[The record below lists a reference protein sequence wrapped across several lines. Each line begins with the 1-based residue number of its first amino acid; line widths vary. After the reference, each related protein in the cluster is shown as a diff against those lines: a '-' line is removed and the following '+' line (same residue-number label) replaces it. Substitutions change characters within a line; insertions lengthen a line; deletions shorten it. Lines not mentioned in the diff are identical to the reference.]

1 MAFVRECLI
10 KSKFYPEIIA
20 FDIRDIFF
28 FFFYI
33 CIYKVKFLWNRNNRT
48 FYIMHAGNS
57 SLFHIFFYIFLSQA
71 KLYIL
76 LVILCFRNFSRVN
89 NYLLPKFEQIHS
101 KKLIKI
107 VIVLIPECPKR
118 ILNDRKMEEKKFVE
132 EIKSHRLQWKISHN
146 CTEVTLPPPLF
157 LSIHLS
163 SPINLP
169 IWNRLKKDGEGKKR
183 REREGEGK
191 KNHPSRV
198 HSWRERA
205 KGRRGKKKQRGRDEE
220 QSMEGRFPRDR
231 GATWNS

>member
-1 MAFVRECLI
+1 
-10 KSKFYPEIIA
+10 
-20 FDIRDIFF
+20 
-28 FFFYI
+28 
-33 CIYKVKFLWNRNNRT
+33 
-48 FYIMHAGNS
+48 MHAGNS

-107 VIVLIPECPKR
+107 VIVLIAKYECPKR

-191 KNHPSRV
+191 KKS
-198 HSWRERA
+198 SIKSTLL
-205 KGRRGKKKQRGRDEE
+205 KGKSEGKEGKKNNG
-220 QSMEGRFPRDR
+220 EGMKNNRWKVVFLEIEAPLGIRNPVEKCRWARRFPRIII
-231 GATWNS
+231 GNKKGSPPPALHTLNIFK